1 MRKYLLMPMIFGALS
16 FVRLEA
22 APMDAYY
29 CFSSTEDAAVVEK
42 MDSFINS
49 DAAKDLPSITLWAM
63 LFNGENPETHCAVQQ
78 HPDGA
83 SFERAS
89 AIFQSQAGQD
99 FLRDLSTIADTG
111 LEGVG
116 TPMLNFG
123 DVDFEKNPYLALYNV
138 RVKDAKRYG
147 EVFSDFM
154 NSADLPGSATLYQD
168 TFTGLENRTHYVVM
182 SGPSLDALMDGISS
196 TLNSESGQKFQK
208 RANSVRKVISTNL
221 MYHIKTWD

>member
-1 MRKYLLMPMIFGALS
+1 MRKYLLMPMIFGVLS

-42 MDSFINS
+42 MDNFINS
-49 DAAKDLPSITLWAM
+49 DAAKDLPPITLWAM

-99 FLRDLSTIADTG
+99 FLRDLSTVAVTG
-111 LEGVG
+111 LEG
-116 TPMLNFG
+116 
-123 DVDFEKNPYLALYNV
+123 ALYNV

-182 SGPSLDALMDGISS
+182 SGPSLDTLMDGISS